1 MFKKYFVVCVLLV
14 FSIFNVFTKP
24 SFAIDLDEAT
34 RTVVVDS
41 NGSTTVLTPEQV
53 KRGKRLFNA
62 TCGACHTGG
71 ITKTNPNV
79 GLDPEALSLAT
90 PRRDNI
96 ISLVDFLKTPTT
108 YDGLESIA
116 QVHPSIQ
123 SADIYPRMRSLTDE
137 DLYSIAG
144 QTQSYLNLNPL
155 DLNQHWGLFS

>member
-1 MFKKYFVVCVLLV
+1 MFKKYFVVCVLFV

-96 ISLVDFLKTPTT
+96 ISLVDFMKTPTT

-123 SADIYPRMRSLTDE
+123 SADIYPRMRSVTDE

-144 QTQSYLNLNPL
+144 HIMLQPKIITEK
-155 DLNQHWGLFS
+155 WGGGKIYY